1 MVANKSVRNIMAT
14 LTATSM
20 LAGCTSP
27 TAAPDSP
34 TPAST
39 TTPEAKQQVRVEK
52 KNYQFDTAANM
63 FAYAEFELSGEPLA
77 ESLGLNLDLLDPGK
91 VDSPTPFDYAAGI
104 ESYEYSEEA
113 MYEILEKS
121 GMGIHLANG
130 PINKKRANNG
140 DPRSALA
147 KRYMELAQATGNKP
161 EDIFQNMFPTAIEY
175 SSGDPHYIS
184 QVDISK
190 FADGENGR
198 YIPKIQVDFASL
210 RWDRS
215 KMNKTV
221 TPAAIGGTYLKQA
234 LWLGDF
240 MGGVH
245 TVDKDEELEAT
256 SSNQDQKDPNIR
268 LGKSSKDG
276 LQGIFLTEGVW
287 NKLAFLND
295 KLFLSLKDGKL
306 GAKPSVTYNPA
317 NGLVYLPHEVQVE
330 ENKDAAFPDV
340 KGLKVVDKR
349 SLLRDQW
356 IMMWA
361 SSEFYGTT
369 DQRPANPNKNPA
381 FLALF
386 DGKPFP
392 SAPKENL
399 DNDPKNDVPSD
410 DPYTLNHN
418 VLMSLFANMEAMHWN
433 KAEKTLVQ
441 ENSGDANGQGTRVD
455 TFDTGY
461 AMESLRLFVRAV
473 DGLPLGYASG
483 QAAKGLE
490 TAEGKRAKEM
500 ITSQADFI
508 LNKLLDNHDG
518 LAANG
523 YTIGKG
529 KDTDAKTLQAQLGAI
544 RGLTAAF
551 LATGE
556 AKYRDAARTLF
567 EKTEKVFWDEQATAY
582 RTVVGLDNN
591 YEYDPY
597 LAGAISAVQRIGMLN
612 LVNTDSDKEKYPSLE
627 LSHLT
632 ELYTR
637 YFRNVINGPTLED
650 GMQASELWDTGD
662 YYLDH
667 GKNNGNPDNDTVP
680 QIQVAHGTYGIAPIL
695 LPVTIR
701 KQ

>member
-1 MVANKSVRNIMAT
+1 MFANKYVLTIMAT

-20 LAGCTSP
+20 LAGCTTKS
-27 TAAPDSP
+27 TAAPD
-34 TPAST
+34 TAPAANAT
-39 TTPEAKQQVRVEK
+39 AAAGKVKVEK

-77 ESLGLNLDLLDPGK
+77 ESLGLDLDLLDPGK
-91 VDSPTPFDYAAGI
+91 VDSPTKFDYAAGI

-113 MYEILEKS
+113 MYEVLEKS
-121 GMGIHLANG
+121 GMGIHLVNG
-130 PINKKRANNG
+130 PINKKRANSG
-140 DPRSALA
+140 DPRVALA
-147 KRYMELAQATGNKP
+147 QRYMELAEVTGNKP

-175 SSGDPHYIS
+175 ASGDPHYIK

-198 YIPKIQVDFASL
+198 YIPKYQVDFNSL

-215 KMNKTV
+215 KMNKTL
-221 TPAAIGGTYLKQA
+221 TPAALGGTYLKQS

-245 TVDKDEELEAT
+245 TVDKDEEQEGT
-256 SSNQDQKDPNIR
+256 SPDQDKDPNIR
-268 LGKSSKDG
+268 LGVSSKDG
-276 LQGIFLTEGVW
+276 LQGVFLTEGVW
-287 NKLAFLND
+287 NKLAFMND
-295 KLFLSLKDGKL
+295 KLFLSSKDGKL
-306 GAKPSVTYNPA
+306 GAKPTAAYNPA
-317 NGLVYLPHEVQVE
+317 NGLVYMPHEVTVE
-330 ENKDAAFPDV
+330 ENGAAAFPDV
-340 KGLKVVDKR
+340 KDLKITDKR

-356 IMMWA
+356 MMMWA
-361 SSEFYGTT
+361 TSEFYGTT

-399 DNDPKNDVPSD
+399 DADPKNDVESD
-410 DPYTLNHN
+410 DPYTLNRN
-418 VLMSLFANMEAMHWN
+418 LLMTLFANMEAMHWN

-441 ENSGDANGQGTRVD
+441 ENAGDLNGQGTHVD

-483 QAAKGLE
+483 EAAKGLE

-500 ITSQADFI
+500 IGAQADFI
-508 LNKLLDNHDG
+508 VNKLLDSKDG
-518 LAANG
+518 LVANG

-529 KDTDAKTLQAQLGAI
+529 VDTGAKTLQAQLGAI

-551 LATGE
+551 LATDD
-556 AKYRDAARTLF
+556 AKYRDAARELF
-567 EKTEKVFWDEQATAY
+567 DKTEKAFWDEQATAY
-582 RTVVGLDNN
+582 RTAIGQDNN

-597 LAGAISAVQRIGMLN
+597 LAGAISAVQRLGMLN
-612 LVNTDSDKEKYPSLE
+612 LVNTDSDKVKYDSLE

-632 ELYTR
+632 DLYTR
-637 YFRNVINGPTLED
+637 YFRNVINGPTLEE
-650 GMQASELWDTGD
+650 GMQTSEFWDTGD
-662 YYLDH
+662 YYLDK
-667 GKNNGNPDNDTVP
+667 GKNNGNTDNDTVP
-680 QIQVAHGTYGIAPIL
+680 QIQVAHGQYGVAPVL
-695 LPVTIR
+695 VPVTIT